1 MPSHDAARLAAGWLL
16 IVALAGCSS
25 EKSSTQD
32 SVSMKSDAAR
42 DAPAPAEGEWRVLF
56 DGKSLDAWR
65 GFKSDRVPAGWQVVD
80 GALTRVGEA
89 GDLITRDQF
98 GDFELALE
106 WKVAE
111 GGNSGI
117 MYRVTEDAA
126 STYETGPE
134 MQVLDDARHKDGQS
148 RLTSAGSAYGL
159 YAAPAGVVKPAG
171 EWNAVRI
178 VVRGNHVEHWLNG
191 TKVVEYELGSPD
203 WEAKVKA
210 SKFKQWPGYGRA
222 ASGHIALQDH
232 GDRVAYRDI
241 RIRTLP

>member
-1 MPSHDAARLAAGWLL
+1 MRSDSAA
-16 IVALAGCSS
+16 S
-25 EKSSTQD
+25 
-32 SVSMKSDAAR
+32 
-42 DAPAPAEGEWRVLF
+42 APAEGEWRTLF
-56 DGKSLDAWR
+56 DGRSLDAWR
-65 GFKSDRVPAGWQVVD
+65 GFRNDRVPAGWQAVD
-80 GALTRVGEA
+80 GALTRVGEG
-89 GDLITRDQF
+89 GDLITRDEF

-126 STYETGPE
+126 ATYETGPE
-134 MQVLDDARHKDGQS
+134 MQVLDDARHKDGES
-148 RLTSAGSAYGL
+148 RLTAAGSAYGL

-178 VVRGNHVEHWLNG
+178 LVRGSHVEHWLNG
-191 TKVVEYELGSPD
+191 VKVVEYELGSPD
-203 WEAKVKA
+203 WKGKVEA

-222 ASGHIALQDH
+222 AKGHIALQDH

-241 RIRTLP
+241 KIRTLP